1 MPELYQLIVEE
12 SGGIAL
18 AKLAGEI
25 DISNADELGGELQAR
40 VSNRVLAVIVDVSE
54 VSYIDSYGISQLF
67 DLNRRLR
74 TRQQRLRVVVPEGA
88 HLRRLLELV
97 DFHELAEMDT
107 SVDEARAVLTAPA
120 DEGELAQ

>member
-1 MPELYQLIVEE
+1 MPELFQLNVEE
-12 SGGIAL
+12 SDGIAL
-18 AKLAGEI
+18 ANLAGEI
-25 DISNADELGGELQAR
+25 DISNAEELGSELQAR
-40 VSNRVLAVIVDVSE
+40 VSNRTLAVIIDLTAVT
-54 VSYIDSYGISQLF
+54 YIDSFGISQLF

-97 DFHELAEMDT
+97 EFNELGEMDT
-107 SVDEARAVLTAPA
+107 SVENARAVLTAPL